1 MNADFAFDE
10 KVRILNFV
18 SVTILWLFLV
28 LIARS
33 LIVEVFER
41 GIIMMFIADF
51 QMIQLIN
58 KKCVSLC
65 VRAREGANERK
76 RGWREKKSMLTV
88 VKGK

>member
-1 MNADFAFDE
+1 MDFAFDE

-18 SVTILWLFLV
+18 SVTILCLFLV

-76 RGWREKKSMLTV
+76 REWRGKKSMLTV
-88 VKGK
+88 VKDK

>member
-10 KVRILNFV
+10 RVQILNFV

-65 VRAREGANERK
+65 VRASEGGHERK
-76 RGWREKKSMLTV
+76 REWREKNQC
-88 VKGK
+88 

>member
-76 RGWREKKSMLTV
+76 REWREKNQC
-88 VKGK
+88 

>member
-1 MNADFAFDE
+1 M
-10 KVRILNFV
+10 KSVLILNFV

-41 GIIMMFIADF
+41 GIIMMFSDF

-58 KKCVSLC
+58 KKC
-65 VRAREGANERK
+65 G
-76 RGWREKKSMLTV
+76 SMC
-88 VKGK
+88 

>member
-41 GIIMMFIADF
+41 GIIMMFIMTF
-51 QMIQLIN
+51 
-58 KKCVSLC
+58 K
-65 VRAREGANERK
+65 
-76 RGWREKKSMLTV
+76 
-88 VKGK
+88 

>member
-1 MNADFAFDE
+1 
-10 KVRILNFV
+10 
-18 SVTILWLFLV
+18 
-28 LIARS
+28 
-33 LIVEVFER
+33 
-41 GIIMMFIADF
+41 MMFIADF

-76 RGWREKKSMLTV
+76 REWREKSMLTV